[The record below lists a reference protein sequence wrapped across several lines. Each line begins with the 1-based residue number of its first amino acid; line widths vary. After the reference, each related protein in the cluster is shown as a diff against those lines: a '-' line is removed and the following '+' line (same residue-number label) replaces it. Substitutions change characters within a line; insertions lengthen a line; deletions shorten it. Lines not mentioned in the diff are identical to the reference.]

1 MKVLGWML
9 VSVFTLITIIAIVSN
24 HLVLATIYM
33 IVAFMSMMSLLLGDE
48 ED

>member
-1 MKVLGWML
+1 MKVLGWVL
-9 VSVFTLITIIAIVSN
+9 VSVFTLITIIAIASN

-33 IVAFMSMMSLLLGDE
+33 IVTFMSMICLLLGDE